1 MKLHIRTLNTKKSNY
16 EFGFLKNSQKIFV
29 AGVAVFILLY
39 MQTEI

>member
-1 MKLHIRTLNTKKSNY
+1 MNLFF
-16 EFGFLKNSQKIFV
+16 EKNSQKIFV